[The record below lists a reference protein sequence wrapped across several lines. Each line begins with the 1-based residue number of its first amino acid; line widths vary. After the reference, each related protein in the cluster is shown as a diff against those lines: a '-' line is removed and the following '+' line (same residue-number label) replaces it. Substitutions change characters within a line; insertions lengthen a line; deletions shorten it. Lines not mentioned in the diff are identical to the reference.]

1 MWVTEDRIVTT
12 STTIDA
18 PTKPPAPVSA
28 ARAVDALKV
37 YGEGDVAVRALD
49 GVSVDIPQGV
59 FTAVMGPSGCG
70 KSTLVHCLAGLD
82 TLTSGEIEVG
92 GESLA
97 GMSEKALTIL
107 RRDRIGFVFQSF
119 NLIPTLTALENI
131 KLPADL
137 AGRRLDGAWLDT
149 VIDTVG
155 LRDRLQHRPSELS
168 GGQQQRVAVARS
180 LAGRPAIVFADEP
193 TGNLDSRAASE
204 ILGFLRR
211 AVDDFGQTVV
221 MVTHDPNAAAYSDR
235 VVFMADGQ
243 VVDEMAGPT
252 TERVLDRMKRIGA

>member
-1 MWVTEDRIVTT
+1 MKT
-12 STTIDA
+12 
-18 PTKPPAPVSA
+18 
-28 ARAVDALKV
+28 

-49 GVSVDIPQGV
+49 HVSVDIPQGG

-97 GMSEKALTIL
+97 GMSEKELTIL

-137 AGRRLDGAWLDT
+137 AGRRLDEAWLDT

-155 LRDRLQHRPSELS
+155 LRDRLDHRPSELS

-235 VVFMADGQ
+235 VVFMADGR
-243 VVDEMAGPT
+243 VVDEMADPT
-252 TERVLDRMKRIGA
+252 TEQVLDRMKRFGA

>member
-1 MWVTEDRIVTT
+1 
-12 STTIDA
+12 
-18 PTKPPAPVSA
+18 
-28 ARAVDALKV
+28 
-37 YGEGDVAVRALD
+37 
-49 GVSVDIPQGV
+49 
-59 FTAVMGPSGCG
+59 
-70 KSTLVHCLAGLD
+70 
-82 TLTSGEIEVG
+82 
-92 GESLA
+92 
-97 GMSEKALTIL
+97 
-107 RRDRIGFVFQSF
+107 VFQSF
-119 NLIPTLTALENI
+119 NLIPTLTALENVE
-131 KLPADL
+131 LPADL
-137 AGRRLDGAWLDT
+137 AGRRLDEAWLDT

-155 LRDRLQHRPSELS
+155 LRDRLHHRPSELS

-235 VVFMADGQ
+235 VVFMADGR
-243 VVDEMAGPT
+243 VVDEMADPT